1 MSRPAAVAE
10 LAGVLPGREAALLG
24 EPGHLRPVTERDF
37 FIDNLLV
44 QIHYIILMIRWTGL
58 APREFEFPLP
68 GSFLSTFLVLYS
80 LRCYRTEVSWLPE
93 KSSLPSGE
101 NATEFSNCGRA

>member
-1 MSRPAAVAE
+1 V
-10 LAGVLPGREAALLG
+10 GVSLGVRYPCIRSARE
-24 EPGHLRPVTERDF
+24 V

-44 QIHYIILMIRWTGL
+44 QILYIILMIRWTGL
-58 APREFEFPLP
+58 APWEFEFPLP
-68 GSFLSTFLVLYS
+68 GSLLSTFLVLYS

-101 NATEFSNCGRA
+101 NASEFSSCGRAARKLTCYS